1 MGHNNP
7 IRRAIIGMVSTQ
19 LPVQDVAEDFGVSDQ
34 TVYNARND
42 DDNFALELQTRPNV
56 QRERISDQQY
66 EAARSFLDEV
76 IPVVSGR
83 NYRVQRCTNES
94 LYAIYFCWC
103 MDRHNPNLGR
113 THFFENVLG
122 PENIHHVRDD
132 SICEYCFDFD
142 RLNAAE
148 GELSREER
156 DRLDKCDTHKKNWYE
171 QYQFF
176 VTLKKDILQ
185 RKEVDHLVVVHDFTQ
200 IKVQSTFY
208 QDLIVVTYHYDNA
221 SPEALVCSYNHF
233 LAGESSVKNDTN
245 FVVRTWNHLIDS
257 GFFHGYRKISVF
269 SDGGPKHYKT
279 TGNANYFGWVTK
291 KLGVNLKYHFF
302 ETNHGH
308 SACDA
313 AASHAK
319 KVICNTQRDTGKPIN
334 SPDEIIQA
342 LNKIVNTTGNVAPT
356 VQEDELPF
364 FNTFR
369 GIRAMH
375 KFEFTDTHV
384 QAFPLSKDLNPTHN
398 WALKM
403 DYFEGL

>member
-103 MDRHNPNLGR
+103 MDRHIPNLGR

-148 GELSREER
+148 RELSREER
-156 DRLDKCDTHKKNWYE
+156 DRLDKCHVCVGLPCASSSPSPIHPFTTH
-171 QYQFF
+171 
-176 VTLKKDILQ
+176 I
-185 RKEVDHLVVVHDFTQ
+185 
-200 IKVQSTFY
+200 
-208 QDLIVVTYHYDNA
+208 
-221 SPEALVCSYNHF
+221 
-233 LAGESSVKNDTN
+233 
-245 FVVRTWNHLIDS
+245 
-257 GFFHGYRKISVF
+257 
-269 SDGGPKHYKT
+269 
-279 TGNANYFGWVTK
+279 
-291 KLGVNLKYHFF
+291 
-302 ETNHGH
+302 
-308 SACDA
+308 
-313 AASHAK
+313 
-319 KVICNTQRDTGKPIN
+319 PIH
-334 SPDEIIQA
+334 IY
-342 LNKIVNTTGNVAPT
+342 T
-356 VQEDELPF
+356 
-364 FNTFR
+364 
-369 GIRAMH
+369 
-375 KFEFTDTHV
+375 
-384 QAFPLSKDLNPTHN
+384 
-398 WALKM
+398 
-403 DYFEGL
+403 